1 MCFFTRC
8 EEVTPEGVKPKKH
21 MMINID
27 KLNQITTSWAQI
39 APEKTFCNLTLA
51 AATSAFQPVF
61 DVRQEMMEADLRYT
75 ALIARRDTVDAEAN
89 DLMLRIVNAVKAE
102 PNGENSELYRG
113 MGYKTKNER
122 ANPGPRTSTTPSL
135 SASAN
140 GSFNLVAQSGDY
152 LVTASGNPIVTIGGL
167 SARN

>member
-1 MCFFTRC
+1 
-8 EEVTPEGVKPKKH
+8 

-27 KLNQITTSWAQI
+27 KLNQITTSWAQF
-39 APEKTFCNLTLA
+39 APEKTYCNLTLA
-51 AATSAFQPVF
+51 EATSAFQPVF

-75 ALIARRDTVDAEAN
+75 ALIARRDMVDAEAN

-102 PNGENSELYRG
+102 PNGENSEVYRG

-122 ANPGPRTSTTPSL
+122 ANPGPRTSTSPSL
-135 SASAN
+135 SASSN
-140 GSFNLVAQSGDY
+140 GSVPITTMSGSP
-152 LVTASGNPIVTIGGL
+152 LVTFSGEPITTIGGV

>member
-1 MCFFTRC
+1 
-8 EEVTPEGVKPKKH
+8 
-21 MMINID
+21 MINID
-27 KLNQITTSWAQI
+27 KINQITTSWAQF
-39 APEKTFCNLTLA
+39 APEKTYCNLTLA
-51 AATSAFQPVF
+51 EATSAFQPVF
-61 DVRQEMMEADLRYT
+61 DVRQEMMEADIRYT

-102 PNGENSELYRG
+102 PNGENSEVYRG

-135 SASAN
+135 SASPN
-140 GSFNLVAQSGDY
+140 GSVPI
-152 LVTASGNPIVTIGGL
+152 TTTSGNPLTTISGNPLVTIGGL

>member
-1 MCFFTRC
+1 
-8 EEVTPEGVKPKKH
+8 
-21 MMINID
+21 MINID
-27 KLNQITTSWAQI
+27 KINQITTSWAQF
-39 APEKTFCNLTLA
+39 APEKTYCNLTLA

-61 DVRQEMMEADLRYT
+61 DVRQEMMEADIRYT

-102 PNGENSELYRG
+102 PNGENSEVYRG

-135 SASAN
+135 SASSN
-140 GSFNLVAQSGDY
+140 GSVPITTTSGNQ
-152 LVTASGNPIVTIGGL
+152 LTTISGNPLVTIGGL

>member
-1 MCFFTRC
+1 
-8 EEVTPEGVKPKKH
+8 
-21 MMINID
+21 MINID
-27 KLNQITTSWAQI
+27 KINQVTTSWAQF
-39 APEKTFCNLTLA
+39 APEKTYCNLTLA

-61 DVRQEMMEADLRYT
+61 DVRQEMMEADIRYT

-102 PNGENSELYRG
+102 PNGENSEVYRG

-135 SASAN
+135 SASSN
-140 GSFNLVAQSGDY
+140 GSVPITTTSGNQ
-152 LVTASGNPIVTIGGL
+152 LTTISGNPLVTIGGL

>member
-1 MCFFTRC
+1 MKIN
-8 EEVTPEGVKPKKH
+8 EKINQVT
-21 MMINID
+21 
-27 KLNQITTSWAQI
+27 TAWALF
-39 APEKTFCNLTLA
+39 APEKSYCNYTLA

-61 DVRQEMMEADLRYT
+61 DVRQDLANADVSYT

-102 PNGENSELYRG
+102 PNGENSEVYRG

-122 ANPGPRTSTTPSL
+122 ANPGSRTSTTPSL
-135 SASAN
+135 SASSN
-140 GSFNLVAQSGDY
+140 GSVPI
-152 LVTASGNPIVTIGGL
+152 TTTSGNQITTMSGSPLVTIGGL

>member
-1 MCFFTRC
+1 
-8 EEVTPEGVKPKKH
+8 
-21 MMINID
+21 MINID
-27 KLNQITTSWAQI
+27 KINQITTSWAQF
-39 APEKTFCNLTLA
+39 APEKTYCNLTLA
-51 AATSAFQPVF
+51 AATSAFQPGF
-61 DVRQEMMEADLRYT
+61 DVRQEMMEADIRYT

-102 PNGENSELYRG
+102 PNGENSEVYRG

-135 SASAN
+135 SASSN
-140 GSFNLVAQSGDY
+140 GSAPITTTSGNQ
-152 LVTASGNPIVTIGGL
+152 LTTISGNPLVTIGGL

>member
-1 MCFFTRC
+1 
-8 EEVTPEGVKPKKH
+8 
-21 MMINID
+21 MINID
-27 KLNQITTSWAQI
+27 KINQITTSWAQF
-39 APEKTFCNLTLA
+39 APEKTYCNYTLA
-51 AATSAFQPVF
+51 EATSAFQPVF
-61 DVRQEMMEADLRYT
+61 DVRQEMMETDLRYS

-102 PNGENSELYRG
+102 PNGENSEVYRG

-135 SASAN
+135 SASSN
-140 GSFNLVAQSGDY
+140 SSVPITTMSGNS
-152 LVTASGNPIVTIGGL
+152 LTTFSGNPITTIGGL

>member
-1 MCFFTRC
+1 
-8 EEVTPEGVKPKKH
+8 
-21 MMINID
+21 
-27 KLNQITTSWAQI
+27 
-39 APEKTFCNLTLA
+39 
-51 AATSAFQPVF
+51 VF
-61 DVRQEMMEADLRYT
+61 DVRQELANADISYS

-102 PNGENSELYRG
+102 PNGENSEVYRG

-135 SASAN
+135 SVSSN
-140 GSFNLVAQSGDY
+140 GSVPITTTSGNQ
-152 LVTASGNPIVTIGGL
+152 LTTISGNPLVTIGGL

>member
-1 MCFFTRC
+1 
-8 EEVTPEGVKPKKH
+8 
-21 MMINID
+21 MINID
-27 KLNQITTSWAQI
+27 KINQITTSWAQF
-39 APEKTFCNLTLA
+39 APEKTYCNLTLA
-51 AATSAFQPVF
+51 EATSAFQPVF
-61 DVRQEMMEADLRYT
+61 DVRQELMNADIRYT

-102 PNGENSELYRG
+102 PNGENSEVYRG

-135 SASAN
+135 SASPN
-140 GSFNLVAQSGDY
+140 GSVPI
-152 LVTASGNPIVTIGGL
+152 TTTSGNPLTTISGNPLVTIGGL

>member
-1 MCFFTRC
+1 
-8 EEVTPEGVKPKKH
+8 

-27 KLNQITTSWAQI
+27 KINQITTSWAQF
-39 APEKTFCNLTLA
+39 APEKTYCNLTLA
-51 AATSAFQPVF
+51 EATSAFQPVF
-61 DVRQEMMEADLRYT
+61 DVRQELMNADIRYT

-102 PNGENSELYRG
+102 PNGENSEVYRG

-122 ANPGPRTSTTPSL
+122 ANPGPRISTTPSL
-135 SASAN
+135 SASPN
-140 GSFNLVAQSGDY
+140 GSVPI
-152 LVTASGNPIVTIGGL
+152 TTTSGNPLTTISGNPLVTIGGL